1 VIQTILDALSYGGLY
16 GLAALGIGLV
26 FGVMRLIN
34 FAHGELIAIGAY
46 LLVVTVPNVGLPLG
60 LLIAVTGTAILA
72 LLMEV
77 GVFKRLRHAGPAV
90 LLIASFGVSVF
101 LQRMYEVIFGALPVS
116 AQVAPWMNGV
126 IQFGETTVTRGTIIT
141 IVLALGLLGA
151 MWFFI
156 ERTTLGLQIRAA
168 SSDFNTARLLG
179 VRSNRV
185 LASAFVASGVLAAAV
200 GFVAVTQRGSV
211 DPLFGINITI
221 LALVGTVIGGL
232 GSLQGAA
239 VGGFAVGATISL
251 LNSFLGNYRVYTY
264 TWLFLLV
271 IIVLLV
277 RPGGIFSSKALKERV

>member
-1 VIQTILDALSYGGLY
+1 MIQTILDALSNGGLY

-26 FGVMRLIN
+26 FGVMRLVN

-46 LLVVTVPNVGLPLG
+46 LLVITVPTMGLPIG
-60 LLIAVTGTAILA
+60 IVISVAGTAILA
-72 LLMEV
+72 LLMEL
-77 GVFKRLRHAGPAV
+77 GVFKRLRTAGPAV
-90 LLIASFGVSVF
+90 LLIASFGVSIF
-101 LQRMYEVIFGALPVS
+101 LQRIYEIIFGALPIS
-116 AQVAPWMNGV
+116 AQVAPWMNG
-126 IQFGETTVTRGTIIT
+126 ILQFGDTTVTRGSVVTII
-141 IVLALGLLGA
+141 LAVILLGA

-168 SSDFNTARLLG
+168 SSDFRTARLLG

-185 LASAFVASGVLAAAV
+185 IGAAFVFSGVLAAAV
-200 GFVAVTQRGSV
+200 AFVAVTQRGSV
-211 DPLFGINITI
+211 DPLFGLNITI

-232 GSLQGAA
+232 GSLQGA
-239 VGGFAVGATISL
+239 VLGGFLVGATISL

-277 RPGGIFSSKALKERV
+277 RPGGLLVNKSNRERV

>member
-1 VIQTILDALSYGGLY
+1 MIQTILDALSYGGLY

-26 FGVMRLIN
+26 FGVMRLVN

-46 LLVVTVPNVGLPLG
+46 LLVVTVPAVGLPVG
-60 LLIAVTGTAILA
+60 ILIAVVGTALLA
-72 LLMEV
+72 LLMEF
-77 GVFKRLRHAGPAV
+77 GVFKRLRSATPAV
-90 LLIASFGVSVF
+90 LLVASFGVSVF
-101 LQRMYEVIFGALPVS
+101 LQRMYEVIFGALPIS

-126 IQFGETTVTRGTIIT
+126 IEIGGTSVTRGSVVT
-141 IVLALGLLGA
+141 IVLALILLGG

-156 ERTTLGLQIRAA
+156 EKTTLGLQIRAA
-168 SSDFNTARLLG
+168 SSDFKTARLLG

-185 LASAFVASGVLAAAV
+185 IGTAFVFSGVLAAAV
-200 GFVAVTQRGSV
+200 AFVAVTQRGSV
-211 DPLFGINITI
+211 DPLFGVNITI

-239 VGGFAVGATISL
+239 LGGFLVGVTISL

-277 RPGGIFSSKALKERV
+277 KPSGLLSGKSTGERV

>member
-126 IQFGETTVTRGTIIT
+126 IQFGDTTVTRGTIIT

-200 GFVAVTQRGSV
+200 AFVAVTQRGSV

-239 VGGFAVGATISL
+239 VGGFMVGATISL